1 MASLPPDTIHV
12 KRKRG
17 TDEAPVDFLR
27 LEPSKRSRSGSR
39 SDGTWVYQRKTATDV
54 DAARSPTAITDPSS
68 PAFPQIQATHDG
80 DEQRLLKRPGERAR
94 ASPTPSLDATTPGT
108 APATA
113 TPNQPLSNPATDRI
127 RRFHLSRPNSP
138 QPPAPGGI
146 SKKRSMPAIFVERG
160 AKKQREALAKVL
172 MQEQNVAPAEQT
184 SSPKPAPDVSQPAEP
199 PSHTTTTTTTEE
211 KESHAATASSQ
222 QPPSASSPRK
232 FKRPGTRTT
241 SKTKPELP
249 PSMRQ
254 PPENTS
260 NMDELA
266 RIMDDWTLSEIAK
279 NLGRIDEQSTTS
291 KFSPAKPSRFKP
303 KAPAKRYF
311 ERHPPPTQPQPVPQ
325 VNRRASIMDVD
336 TVPELAPAESTD
348 EDSDGDYIL
357 EVYERVPAE
366 RLQDQAVP
374 AHKVGLLVFD
384 TEPDMV
390 EFFYGNQSESED
402 EFPEDEDDENAEN
415 YYAAD
420 YPDEDLDWD
429 DEFNRNPYHYTNQ
442 NDSDMEEFD
451 ERDFIDEVLERSGE
465 QEEETDAGYIR
476 LRITGPG

>member
-1 MASLPPDTIHV
+1 MPTMASLPPDTIHV

-27 LEPSKRSRSGSR
+27 LEPSKRSRSEG
-39 SDGTWVYQRKTATDV
+39 GWVYQRRIVTTA
-54 DAARSPTAITDPSS
+54 DASPSPAAAADASS
-68 PAFPQIQATHDG
+68 PAVPLIQATRDG
-80 DEQRLLKRPGERAR
+80 DEQRLLKHPGERASALPI
-94 ASPTPSLDATTPGT
+94 ASHDSATSET
-108 APATA
+108 APDTA
-113 TPNQPLSNPATDRI
+113 TPHPTLSNPTADRI

-160 AKKQREALAKVL
+160 AKKQRETLAKVL
-172 MQEQNVAPAEQT
+172 MQEPTVAPSERT
-184 SSPKPAPDVSQPAEP
+184 SSPKPAPDASRSAEP
-199 PSHTTTTTTTEE
+199 PSQTINGQD
-211 KESHAATASSQ
+211 KESRAAAAG
-222 QPPSASSPRK
+222 PARK
-232 FKRPGTRTT
+232 LKRPGTKAT
-241 SKTKPELP
+241 SQTKHELP

-254 PPENTS
+254 PPES
-260 NMDELA
+260 AANMDELA

-279 NLGRIDEQSTTS
+279 NLGRMEEQSTTS

-311 ERHPPPTQPQPVPQ
+311 ERHPPPAQPQPVVQ
-325 VNRRASIMDVD
+325 ASRRASIMDVD
-336 TVPELAPAESTD
+336 SVPELAPAESTD
-348 EDSDGDYIL
+348 EESDGDYIL

-366 RLQDQAVP
+366 RLRDQAVP

-402 EFPEDEDDENAEN
+402 GFPEDEDDENAEN

-429 DEFNRNPYHYTNQ
+429 DEFDRNPYHYTNQ

-451 ERDFIDEVLERSGE
+451 ERDFIDEVLERFGEQGGTEEEEDGE
-465 QEEETDAGYIR
+465 QEGGIKPPT
-476 LRITGPG
+476 TGPG